1 MTASNVLAPAA
12 AGDGGDALL
21 APSAALGDSTI
32 AGLTPQQRLA
42 AGSNATKVFIKAG
55 PGTGKT
61 TVCAHRYGVHRFT
74 ATPDDQ
80 RAVVAVSFTRSA
92 TRTLRR
98 RVQRLWGPSALS
110 WPHRIVTLDTIMCE
124 LLHDLLGV
132 GLLQWPNGHVTLE
145 VHDSWASF
153 SGATWNR
160 TAYSIGVHSGRVT
173 VIPGFVASR
182 RSSVPATEAVPR
194 IRQGICTHQDVR
206 NVLEQ
211 ALLHPA
217 CLARVRHRLLTTMRA
232 LVVDEVFDANDLDI
246 AIVELAL
253 SAGIAVTLVGDPW
266 QALYAFRGAR
276 PELVPELLVRTGVRT
291 LPLTTSFR
299 WRSEEQ
305 RDLAATLRAGQPATL
320 PVDSTGGTDSRID
333 VVLALTWK
341 QTWAVGHHVLPLAFH
356 AFKGGNE
363 EAAATLL
370 LNHITR
376 NTLSED
382 ATYLGD
388 ALTALAILDVD
399 VPRQLE
405 PELQQVVE
413 ILRDDRTA
421 ALNAAYA
428 RLVLVISGV
437 SPRPMR
443 KAHHAHTSRLADT
456 AARLRYGGQLVPG
469 LTTHQAKGREWDRVG
484 LRLSDGEQAALNGG
498 LSESSD
504 THRKL
509 YVGHPRPLPHGRGL
523 RGGGQ
528 ARMPC
533 AWERMSF
540 VGNGR
545 SLGRGRTSA
554 SAAER
559 ARVPVIFVA
568 GWPRQPGRGALV
580 ITATK
585 RLLARLDR
593 R

>member
-1 MTASNVLAPAA
+1 MTPADALAVT
-12 AGDGGDALL
+12 AGEGGQPVLL
-21 APSAALGDSTI
+21 APVAALGDSTI
-32 AGLTPQQRLA
+32 AGLTAQQRLA
-42 AGSNATKVFIKAG
+42 AGSSATKVFIKAG

-61 TVCAHRYGVHRFT
+61 TVSAHRYGVHRFS
-74 ATPDDQ
+74 ATPGDQ

-124 LLHDLLGV
+124 LVHDLLGV
-132 GLLQWPNGHVTLE
+132 GLLQWPNGHVTLD

-160 TAYSIGVHSGRVT
+160 TAYSIGVHGGRITVT
-173 VIPGFVASR
+173 QGFVASR

-206 NVLEQ
+206 DVLEQ
-211 ALLHPA
+211 ALLDPA
-217 CLARVRHRLLTTMRA
+217 CLARVRQRLSTTMRA

-246 AIVELAL
+246 EIIELAL
-253 SAGIAVTLVGDPW
+253 SVGTAVTLVGDPW
-266 QALYAFRGAR
+266 QALYVFRGAR
-276 PELVPELLVRTGVRT
+276 PELVPDLLVRTGVRT

-320 PVDSTGGTDSRID
+320 PVDSTGGIDSSID

-370 LNHITR
+370 LNHTTR

-388 ALTALAILDVD
+388 ALTALAVLDAD

-405 PELQQVVE
+405 PELQQVIE
-413 ILRDDRTA
+413 ILRDERRA

-428 RLVLVISGV
+428 RLVSIISDV

-443 KAHHAHTSRLADT
+443 NAHHAHTSRLAEV
-456 AARLRYGGQLVPG
+456 ARRLRHGVQLVPG

-484 LRLSDGEQAALNGG
+484 LRLSDSEQAALAGG

-509 YVGHPRPLPHGRGL
+509 YV
-523 RGGGQ
+523 
-528 ARMPC
+528 AC
-533 AWERMSF
+533 
-540 VGNGR
+540 
-545 SLGRGRTSA
+545 T
-554 SAAER
+554 R
-559 ARVPVIFVA
+559 ARYRTVQV
-568 GWPRQPGRGALV
+568 
-580 ITATK
+580 
-585 RLLARLDR
+585 
-593 R
+593 